1 MVTFRTY
8 VDAVN
13 KPPASQST
21 KRMPSSKTRDSYGP
35 KMSVKFVFKLK
46 NDSDNN
52 IANKHQSL
60 LLTILEQQP
69 STKFFNSDGKQLTPE
84 DIQEGTMSSLFDY
97 ALVKRRFSKTMVV
110 CLDLLSP
117 IPLQA
122 MRRSISGQL
131 RKAKAAILVNY
142 WDTPDVRDVGWI
154 FGIHPKYHSR
164 DSHGCWRV

>member
-13 KPPASQST
+13 KPTASQST

-122 MRRSISGQL
+122 MRRSISPQL